1 MGKTTAYLKSIL
13 FVSVLLLFRVESE
26 EKDSSEL
33 DLVNPNKEL
42 PKDIALMA
50 KKIRPSMSARSRGC
64 SVSKIT
70 ARFNNNKSENG
81 ATVLLKCVCVVVK
94 MRGRVCVCVLKH
106 CRSNINSC
114 AVPPCTK

>member
-50 KKIRPSMSARSRGC
+50 KKFA
-64 SVSKIT
+64 
-70 ARFNNNKSENG
+70 
-81 ATVLLKCVCVVVK
+81 LQ
-94 MRGRVCVCVLKH
+94 
-106 CRSNINSC
+106 
-114 AVPPCTK
+114 